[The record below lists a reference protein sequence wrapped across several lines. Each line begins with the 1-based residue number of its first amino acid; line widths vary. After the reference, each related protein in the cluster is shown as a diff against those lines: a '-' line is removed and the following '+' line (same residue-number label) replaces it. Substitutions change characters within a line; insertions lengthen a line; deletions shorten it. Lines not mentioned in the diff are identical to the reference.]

1 MNLTVSE
8 TFFSIQG
15 ESSHAGRPC
24 TFVRLAGCNLD
35 CSYCDTR
42 YARSG
47 GRQQDID
54 DIAAWV
60 LDQPTDLVTIT
71 GGEPLLQTHTNHLVR
86 LLLDQGKTVLV
97 ETNGSIDIRA
107 VDARAHCIM
116 DLKCPDSDMADHND
130 MANID
135 RLRPHDEVKFVIASR
150 QDFDWAVDVIRSHRL
165 NERVEV
171 LMSAATPRLTP
182 TALADW
188 ILQSGLAVRLQLQI
202 HKILWPENERGR

>member
-8 TFFSIQG
+8 TFYSIQG

-24 TFVRLAGCNLD
+24 AFVRLAGCNLD

-54 DIAAWV
+54 AIISWV

-71 GGEPLLQTHTNHLVR
+71 GGEPLLQEHTNDLVR
-86 LLLDQGKTVLV
+86 LLLDHGKTVLV

-107 VDARAHCIM
+107 VDARAICIM

-165 NERVEV
+165 DERVEV
-171 LMSAATPRLTP
+171 LMSAAAPRLKP
-182 TALADW
+182 ASLANW
-188 ILQSGLAVRLQLQI
+188 ILLSGLAVRLQLQI